1 MKERS
6 LGDILNDT
14 FVIYG
19 KGFKG
24 FLLIAFIVFGP
35 VNMLTLV
42 SPRSSLQEYLTTG
55 SISGSAVIFYI
66 GAAIV
71 TIVATTTVFC
81 AISAGVG
88 QLVAFGRIDIGACF
102 LRVAWRIYSLL
113 FVSFILTT
121 VLVVGIGGAVLLI
134 PAIASLAFLLFAS
147 MALPVSIYEGSKYM
161 AALSRSFHLVK
172 SSWKRVLGGVFLIT
186 MLMLGLALVLAVP
199 SLIFAPSDS
208 GGVQI
213 LPSAIQYIAGL
224 ISNAAAVTVAGIAVT
239 LLYFDVRVRSEG
251 FTLDKLI
258 SELGVRVPRQN
269 NTNSLVG

>member
-71 TIVATTTVFC
+71 TIVATTTVFS

-147 MALPVSIYEGSKYM
+147 NHSMVSLSPSSKF
-161 AALSRSFHLVK
+161 LDTFQFVF
-172 SSWKRVLGGVFLIT
+172 FLIT
-186 MLMLGLALVLAVP
+186 ELLHFNL
-199 SLIFAPSDS
+199 SL
-208 GGVQI
+208 
-213 LPSAIQYIAGL
+213 
-224 ISNAAAVTVAGIAVT
+224 
-239 LLYFDVRVRSEG
+239 
-251 FTLDKLI
+251 
-258 SELGVRVPRQN
+258 
-269 NTNSLVG
+269 